1 MEEAGN
7 QQGKPGGEADALDG
21 LQDKGVVHRVE
32 GFSGIH
38 EEDKFISRVEEGGGF
53 GLHHLVKELVELP
66 DMVLEGAAGDKAFLV
81 GEKGPEKE
89 VRDRPHHGFRDDAV
103 VRVGDGDG
111 AGVIREEGSLLR
123 EEKEKTVVVP
133 VGGELPAG
141 QCTEDLEEDR
151 SSVPGDTSPGSER
164 DAVRTSRRVVGAYD
178 GLLQDLDGGN
188 EGQGHARGGAGV
200 LPVVGVRADGLLLGL
215 PGGPDGAPVSG
226 SEEGVPRGRPSGRGG
241 GHEWRGG
248 RV

>member
-7 QQGKPGGEADALDG
+7 QRGKPGGEADALDG

-38 EEDKFISRVEEGGGF
+38 EEDKEVISRVEEGGGF

-123 EEKEKTVVVP
+123 EEKEETVVVP

-164 DAVRTSRRVVGAYD
+164 DAVRTSRRVVGACD

-188 EGQGHARGGAGV
+188 EGEGHARGGAGV

-215 PGGPDGAPVSG
+215 PGGPDGAGG
-226 SEEGVPRGRPSGRGG
+226 SEREVLRAWRRARVEGR
-241 GHEWRGG
+241 
-248 RV
+248 